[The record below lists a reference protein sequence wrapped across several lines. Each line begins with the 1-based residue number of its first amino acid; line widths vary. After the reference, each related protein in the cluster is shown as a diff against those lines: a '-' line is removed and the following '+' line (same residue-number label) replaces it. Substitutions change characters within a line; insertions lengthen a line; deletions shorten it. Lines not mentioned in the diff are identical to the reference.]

1 MVSFNFKK
9 TPFFIFQMKV
19 EMLPIIADY
28 SLVFN
33 GMYGLIESNESYIK
47 TLYNI
52 YGATQIGPTHSTK
65 QWVTFGL

>member
-1 MVSFNFKK
+1 
-9 TPFFIFQMKV
+9 MKL

-33 GMYGLIESNESYIK
+33 GMDGLIESNESYIK